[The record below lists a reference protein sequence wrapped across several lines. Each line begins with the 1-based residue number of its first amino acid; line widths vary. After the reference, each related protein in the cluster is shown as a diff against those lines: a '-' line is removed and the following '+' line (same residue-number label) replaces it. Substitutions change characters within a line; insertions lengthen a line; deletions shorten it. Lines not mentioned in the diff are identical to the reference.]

1 MNQGRWGHLCS
12 HCNSS
17 LSPIPTTEDK
27 PLLPTSIYAMT
38 KRHQEEMCLLIGK
51 TYNIPTVA
59 LRYFNIYGS
68 RQALSNPYTGCV
80 AIFTSRILN
89 NNSPYIFEDGNQTRD
104 FIHVSDLAQAN
115 VKALEKSNANY
126 NVINVGTGNPIKIKE
141 LSDLLINLYHKNIKT
156 HISNE
161 YRNGDIRHCYA
172 DITKAKK
179 LLYFD
184 PKVKLEKGLSELD
197 SWVEDNKSTA
207 RDLFES
213 SLQEL
218 KSRNLT

>member
-1 MNQGRWGHLCS
+1 ML
-12 HCNSS
+12 NSV
-17 LSPIPTTEDK
+17 IPHHIPGPVLETYIILANSIGFTC
-27 PLLPTSIYAMT
+27 PMRPTWLDFV
-38 KRHQEEMCLLIGK
+38 EM
-51 TYNIPTVA
+51 
-59 LRYFNIYGS
+59 
-68 RQALSNPYTGCV
+68 
-80 AIFTSRILN
+80 
-89 NNSPYIFEDGNQTRD
+89 
-104 FIHVSDLAQAN
+104 H
-115 VKALEKSNANY
+115 
-126 NVINVGTGNPIKIKE
+126 GNPRFEQVFTVKQ
-141 LSDLLINLYHKNIKT
+141 SCNCNLVEFYIL
-156 HISNE
+156 E

-179 LLYFD
+179 LLDFD